1 MLKKLFRKKSAAD
14 LRPLHADLAP
24 SCETSVATD
33 RQALPDLPS
42 GQTLDS
48 EPVHLDTS
56 SLAHRHTWHKRLAGN
71 ALTRGFGSLFK
82 HNPKL
87 DETLLEELETL
98 LITADVGIQATTEL
112 LGDLRQRMLKREFA
126 DSTALRMRLRTD
138 LLAILKPIEHPLQP
152 EPGQPFVILVV
163 GVNGVGKTTTIG
175 KLSHRFSTEG
185 RQVMLAAGDTFRAAA
200 VEQIQAWGKHNKV
213 PVIAQDQGADAAGVI
228 YDALQSAQARKA
240 DILIADT
247 AGRLHTQAGLMDE
260 LAKIRRVLG
269 KLDTNAPHEVLMVI
283 DGTTG
288 QNAINQVRQ
297 FNAMIGITGL
307 TITKLDGTAKGGV
320 VFALAREFGLPVRYI
335 GLGEASTDLRRFDA
349 EAFVEGLLPMDSH
362 TDLGS

>member
-1 MLKKLFRKKSAAD
+1 MLKKLFRKKSTAD
-14 LRPLHADLAP
+14 PRFPNDPEPVGVA
-24 SCETSVATD
+24 SVATD
-33 RQALPDLPS
+33 RQALAERPAEQIVS
-42 GQTLDS
+42 S
-48 EPVHLDTS
+48 EPEHLDNPPP
-56 SLAHRHTWHKRLAGN
+56 AHRHTWRERLAGN

-112 LGDLRQRMLKREFA
+112 IEDLRQRMLKREFA
-126 DSTALRMRLRTD
+126 DTTALRMRLRAD
-138 LLAILKPIEHPLQP
+138 LLAILKPVEQPLQP

-175 KLSHRFSTEG
+175 KLSHRFGAEG
-185 RQVMLAAGDTFRAAA
+185 RQVILAAGDTFRAAA
-200 VEQIQAWGKHNKV
+200 VKQIQAWGEHNQV
-213 PVIAQDQGADAAGVI
+213 PVIAQDQGADAASVI

-260 LAKIRRVLG
+260 LAKISRVLA
-269 KLDTNAPHEVLMVI
+269 KLDAAAPHEVLMVI

-297 FNAMIGITGL
+297 FNTMIGITGL

-320 VFALAREFGLPVRYI
+320 VFALAREFGLPVRYV
-335 GLGEASTDLRRFDA
+335 GLGEGSTDLRRFDA
-349 EAFVEGLLPMDSH
+349 EAFVESLLPMDSD
-362 TDLGS
+362 TDFGT